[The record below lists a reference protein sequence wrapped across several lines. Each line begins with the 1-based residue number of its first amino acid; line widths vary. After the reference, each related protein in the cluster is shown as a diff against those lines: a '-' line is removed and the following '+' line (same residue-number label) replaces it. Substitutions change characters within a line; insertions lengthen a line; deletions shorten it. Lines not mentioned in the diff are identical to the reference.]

1 MGFVMPVRKCALCLQ
16 MRELCDSHVI
26 PAGFYRILRA
36 GAARGNDPVLVHKT
50 TAFLSSDQARAHLL
64 CTDCENRFN
73 RGCEDWVLRNCW
85 RSSTHFPLH
94 AALTNVKALFDDG
107 DICAYAGKTVPGVDT
122 DKLIYFGLSV
132 FWRASA
138 CASRLGRVE
147 EERLRLG
154 PYENALR
161 IHLLSAPGQSP
172 AGVALLV
179 TLSKTLDE
187 LHNQAVVI
195 PYLYRKAEYR
205 HYKFVVPGL
214 TFDMFL
220 GKVIPRSYQNAC
232 STRRGWLY
240 MSTGGDVGK
249 LKLMETMAKRAE
261 RKGKLAATPT

>member
-1 MGFVMPVRKCALCLQ
+1 MPVRKCALCLQ

-36 GAARGNDPVLVHKT
+36 GATRGTDPVLVHKT
-50 TAFLSSDQARAHLL
+50 TAFRSSDQARSHLL
-64 CTDCENRFN
+64 CSDCENRFN
-73 RGCEDWVLRNCW
+73 RGCEDWVLKNCW
-85 RSSTHFPLH
+85 RSSTSFPLH
-94 AALTNVKALFDDG
+94 AALMSDKALFDDG
-107 DICAYAGKTVPGVDT
+107 DICAYAGKTVPGVDV
-122 DKLIYFGLSV
+122 DKLIYFGVSV

-138 CASRLGRVE
+138 RAPRLGRVK

-161 IHLLSAPGQSP
+161 IYLLSAPGQMP

-187 LHNQAVVI
+187 LHNQVVVM

-214 TFDMFL
+214 AFDMFL

-232 STRRGWLY
+232 STQQGWLY
-240 MSTGGDVGK
+240 MSTRGDVGK
-249 LKLMETMAKRAE
+249 LQLMETMAKRAE
-261 RKGKLAATPT
+261 RKGKLAAKPI